1 MTITNEQAEAIENFM
16 LAVSKL
22 RELKVIKSDRF
33 LGDLGEFL
41 ASSEFGLA
49 LAKSLRQRGHDT
61 EGEHDRVQ
69 IKFHNSPTRTNIDFG
84 SPEVYDRA
92 IFVIGPDSLLH
103 PGGTFSGSY
112 CFYEFSAS
120 HVREKFSTGKKF
132 SCGKQALG
140 TPTRSL
146 TLRSSGTAQK
156 RAAP

>member
-69 IKFHNSPTRTNIDFG
+69 IKFHNGERTIIDGPFTETKELVG
-84 SPEVYDRA
+84 GYA
-92 IFVIGPDSLLH
+92 IMQFDS
-103 PGGTFSGSY
+103 
-112 CFYEFSAS
+112 EEQA
-120 HVREKFSTGKKF
+120 REW
-132 SCGKQALG
+132 
-140 TPTRSL
+140 
-146 TLRSSGTAQK
+146 TLRFAKTSGQECVQVRK
-156 RAAP
+156 VFRAEDYPQDLREEAADVFEGEELMRQQAAERTK